1 MWRASWSRLARDVRG
16 LSTVEYTVLLVLIV
30 TAAVGIWKRFGT
42 ALTTQ
47 LEKSTTEFEGLS
59 GDTPPAQ
66 GN

>member
-1 MWRASWSRLARDVRG
+1 
-16 LSTVEYTVLLVLIV
+16 VLLVLIV